1 MGSSSLGVF
10 LLTNPDRFSLFG
22 TLFAYVPN
30 GRNLHMRRWIVIG
43 ITLLALSAF
52 DTYAGKTLLEISRM
66 KGQGASVV
74 QGLGLVVGLDSTG
87 DSGSELVMARPLA
100 EALKKLGNPVSVD
113 DLSSSKSVALV
124 MVTCQIPREGA
135 KTDDQFDVT
144 VSVLN
149 SAKSLEGGTLL
160 ISPMIARP
168 GSPVYAFA
176 QGLLMLP
183 DSGIPTV
190 ATIPKGAQLVR
201 DINTTPKISGS
212 FDIIIDSSFAGWGAT
227 STIASEIDQQ
237 YLLTARRKQPIAK
250 ALDARTIRVTVPSTE
265 ADQAASF
272 FGDIMQTDISSALRK
287 LPAKVICDTRSGIIV
302 ITGDVEVSAVV
313 IRHKDMSINTAAAQL
328 GGPDA
333 QPTNFAAV
341 YTPDGAE
348 TDTTRLDDLIAAF
361 DQLDIPAI
369 EQINILR
376 MLRKSGKLQARLIVD
391 GQE

>member
-1 MGSSSLGVF
+1 
-10 LLTNPDRFSLFG
+10 
-22 TLFAYVPN
+22 
-30 GRNLHMRRWIVIG
+30 MRRWIVIG
-43 ITLLALSAF
+43 IALLASIALIASESH
-52 DTYAGKTLLEISRM
+52 AGKTLLEISRV

-74 QGLGLVVGLDSTG
+74 QGLGLVVGLNGTG

-124 MVTCQIPREGA
+124 MVTCQIPRDGA

-149 SAKSLEGGTLL
+149 SAKSLEGGTLM

-176 QGLLMLP
+176 QGLLMIP
-183 DSGIPTV
+183 DKEIPTV
-190 ATIPKGAQLVR
+190 ATIPHGAQLVR
-201 DINTTPKISGS
+201 DINTTPKITGS
-212 FDIIIDSSFAGWGAT
+212 FDIIIDSNFSGWGAT

-237 YLLTARRKQPIAK
+237 YLLTARRNQPIAR
-250 ALDARTIRVTVPSTE
+250 AIDSRTIRVSVPQTE
-265 ADQAASF
+265 IGQAASF

-302 ITGDVEVSAVV
+302 ITGDVEVSAAI
-313 IRHKDMSINTAAAQL
+313 IRHKDMTINTASTAQ
-328 GGPDA
+328 GAPEGSTS
-333 QPTNFAAV
+333 QFAAV
-341 YTPDGAE
+341 YTTDG
-348 TDTTRLDDLIAAF
+348 TTPDTTRLDDLIAAF

-376 MLRKSGKLQARLIVD
+376 MLRKSGKLQARLIID